1 MAISLNGS
9 TNVITG
15 VSVGGLPD
23 GIVDTDML
31 AANAVSSAKLASG
44 AGGKILQVVSA
55 EKTDKF
61 SSTDTNQFITVS
73 GLTVNITP
81 SSSSNKIFI
90 CFMMN
95 IGHSATT
102 HRIGGK
108 IFRSSDS
115 QNIFRSATDG
125 NRTRAYVGSF
135 TCHSNATNT
144 MRFVS
149 PCYLDTPS
157 TTNQVSYTFQ
167 LYNTTGTIYVNRS
180 GENSNESPNPDGASF
195 AYAMEVAA

>member
-1 MAISLNGS
+1 MSRLITNAIRSTSASSDAMTIDSAGKPAFPNG
-9 TNVITG
+9 G
-15 VSVGGLPD
+15 V
-23 GIVDTDML
+23 
-31 AANAVSSAKLASG
+31 
-44 AGGKILQVVSA
+44 GKILQVVSA

-180 GENSNESPNPDGASF
+180 GENSNESANPDGASF

>member
-1 MAISLNGS
+1 MSRLITNAIRSTSATADAITMDGS
-9 TNVITG
+9 GNVTF
-15 VSVGGLPD
+15 P
-23 GIVDTDML
+23 
-31 AANAVSSAKLASG
+31 ANATCSG
-44 AGGKILQVVSA
+44 TATGFGKILQVVSA

-90 CFMMN
+90 CFNMN
-95 IGHSATT
+95 IGHSVTT

-195 AYAMEVAA
+195 AYAMEIAA